1 MCPCPFYEL
10 VHYGKKTFDIKLKEY
25 SKKQTIVNCSF
36 DIYTYIESL
45 SPSLTNWNFQTTS
58 TKGYIHINKNIMKT
72 YLYKD
77 GFMGTEL
84 GGETNYT
91 PSKMF
96 I

>member
-45 SPSLTNWNFQTTS
+45 SPSLTN
-58 TKGYIHINKNIMKT
+58 
-72 YLYKD
+72 
-77 GFMGTEL
+77 
-84 GGETNYT
+84 
-91 PSKMF
+91 
-96 I
+96 